1 MPARF
6 KLVLLDE
13 NSHKIEAMG
22 HEDVRNHWRK
32 VFVID
37 IFLIITSKLPM
48 RCTNNFVIF
57 YIRPFWIV
65 LYIYYKEKVK

>member
-37 IFLIITSKLPM
+37 TFF
-48 RCTNNFVIF
+48 NNN
-57 YIRPFWIV
+57 
-65 LYIYYKEKVK
+65 